1 MGQGGKNGGQ
11 EAKGGQG
18 IQGTEG
24 EQLGHRGNGAGT
36 EVWMITALGGKGTEE
51 GHTFMITKEEWGHR
65 R

>member
-1 MGQGGKNGGQ
+1 MGDRGQ
-11 EAKGGQG
+11 RGRTKGGQG

-36 EVWMITALGGKGTEE
+36 EVWMITELGGKGTEE
-51 GHTFMITKEEWGHR
+51 GHTCMITKEEWGHR